1 MAAPAL
7 RPLRVGEIL
16 DVAIKVYTRNALTL
30 WKIVAIVVFPVYVL
44 SAIVTL
50 STFPD
55 EFLDPQ
61 FGTQPRSFE
70 DLEADFWTMIGA
82 QIFLAIVTMVT
93 VTIATGACMKAISDV
108 YVGAVPETRSS
119 LRFAARRVHSLV
131 WITFLTFLFGALA
144 AIALIV
150 PGVWLWFSWTVAPA
164 VLLVEGLKGTKAL
177 GRSFQLVKGRW
188 WPVFAAVA
196 VGYVL
201 SGIVSSAISAV
212 TLPLILSDAG
222 ENVLLTTV
230 VNTIVS
236 TIGGI
241 LVTPFNA
248 ALVAVIYF
256 DLRVRKEGF
265 DLELL
270 AERIG
275 SAPDPSRRPDYLP
288 PPPVAPGG
296 GEEPPYWPPPP
307 GWKPSGGGNT

>member
-16 DVAIKVYTRNALTL
+16 DVAIKIYTRNARTL

-44 SAIVTL
+44 SGIVTL
-50 STFPD
+50 STLPD

-61 FGTQPRSFE
+61 FGTQPGSFRN
-70 DLEADFWTMIGA
+70 LENEIWTMVGA
-82 QIFLAIVTMVT
+82 QLFLALVTMVT
-93 VTIATGACMKAISDV
+93 VTIATGACMKAISDI
-108 YVGAVPETRSS
+108 YVGATPETRSS

-131 WITFLTFLFGALA
+131 WITFLTFFFGALA
-144 AIALIV
+144 AVALIA
-150 PGVWLWFSWTVAPA
+150 PGVWLWFAWTVAPP

-188 WPVFAAVA
+188 WPVFGAVV
-196 VGYVL
+196 VGYLL
-201 SGIVSSAISAV
+201 SGIVSGAISAI
-212 TLPLILSDAG
+212 TLPLVLSDAG
-222 ENVLLTTV
+222 ESALLTTV
-230 VNTIVS
+230 VNTIVN
-236 TIGGI
+236 TIAGV

-248 ALVAVIYF
+248 ALVAVVYF

-288 PPPVAPGG
+288 PPPAQPGG
-296 GEEPPYWPPPP
+296 DEQPPYWPPPP